1 MEGIMVVLGCVFLGW
16 LVFGAWKELRV
27 VDKRDKK
34 TNSEKSE
41 SDQLL
46 PQRLEIGKSTE

>member
-34 TNSEKSE
+34 TNSEKVNPINYYPKDS
-41 SDQLL
+41 
-46 PQRLEIGKSTE
+46 K